1 MYNSIVKAVR
11 KTISADKTRFE
22 NETYDLDLTYICER
36 VIAMSFPADGVES
49 AYRNSIYDVSQML
62 NENHKDHYLV
72 FNLSERKYEY
82 GLFNDKVYDWCGF
95 PDHNAPPLGLL
106 FKIVKTIHKWLEAD
120 PLNVVIVHCL
130 AGKGRTGTVIA
141 CLLLYGG
148 LFNNASDAMKYFAV
162 KRSNNNYGITGPSQI
177 RYTQYFS
184 DIYLNGREVNPS
196 PVFLKS
202 ITMNTIPKFFLGPL
216 KQGVC
221 PVLNIYSATQKGV
234 RIFTSAPI
242 EGDTKETRTYLSG
255 NATLIFEVRKIVR
268 GDVLVVFSHVTPF
281 YRVEQICRANFHTG
295 MFSMPTLVLHKSELD
310 GADGDKRFSSD
321 FFLKVDFQEVV
332 SNVGTQES
340 VMLEHQ
346 KEIKKEVKWILHDIR
361 DSIHNNSSNGSTSA
375 NNSNRNGSIFFLPK
389 NNSEKIKQA
398 KDIVAANKQ
407 GSFGVHSGFLLK
419 KGQNF
424 KSWRRRWF
432 VLKENVL
439 SYYKSPK
446 DTTPAGCILV
456 TDIVNLEIDIESSQR
471 EGYDYCFQIQTS
483 KATYLISA
491 ENERDLEDWT
501 EILKSA
507 VRMVQVCGRLFLEI
521 LQVRYEFNN
530 PTISKTPFDIISYLT
545 VTLGKKRD
553 TTSQQSQL
561 FTPQYQ
567 YAGQFEVYDKDPLD
581 LVISFWIRS
590 SVLAVKDTLVAD
602 LVIPAN
608 QLQQKLNTEWRP
620 FTMMKSNF
628 LSNLSIQFGMV
639 YRSENDINLY
649 ESALGLLQSPNAN
662 PNNSSSNNHSGLPTA
677 SPSTSFDQRR
687 GGTFNFNQLNLNS
700 SSSPST
706 SPIITTHTTGSS
718 LGSAAGSGNIYLA
731 KARENSVSGGNNNN
745 IIINNSQPSL
755 RNSKEEKSTTTTTT
769 TNTNTNSNSSL
780 NNSKESIDEL
790 YHIKSNS
797 SSSIKEDNETSDKSF
812 LEDLENQLNHID
824 EIDISIDPLLGT
836 KFINNLSES
845 NTNNNNI
852 KVNINSNSNN
862 SDHNEYN
869 NGFLNN
875 FNHTDFKNSNN
886 STNSENDLMNEF
898 EPLDNSQ

>member
-1 MYNSIVKAVR
+1 MYSSIVKAVR

-106 FKIVKTIHKWLEAD
+106 FKIIKTIHKWLEAD

-184 DIYLNGREVNPS
+184 DIYLNGREVNPG

-295 MFSMPTLVLHKSELD
+295 MFSMPSLTLHKSELD

-321 FFLKVDFQEVV
+321 FFLKLDFQEVV
-332 SNVGTQES
+332 NNNGTQES
-340 VMLEHQ
+340 MMLEHQ
-346 KEIKKEVKWILHDIR
+346 KEIKKEIKWIMHD
-361 DSIHNNSSNGSTSA
+361 NNNINSSKRESNGS
-375 NNSNRNGSIFFLPK
+375 NNGRNGSIFFLPK

-398 KDIVAANKQ
+398 KDIASKQ
-407 GSFGVHSGFLLK
+407 GSFGVHSGFLFK

-446 DTTPAGCILV
+446 DTTPAGFIQV
-456 TDIVNLEIDIESSQR
+456 ADIVNIEIDIESSLR

-545 VTLGKKRD
+545 VTLGKKRE

-581 LVISFWIRS
+581 LIISFWIRS

-608 QLQQKLNTEWRP
+608 QLQQKLATDWRP
-620 FTMMKSNF
+620 FTTMKSNF

-639 YRSENDINLY
+639 YRSENDINLH
-649 ESALGLLQSPNAN
+649 ESALGLLQSPN
-662 PNNSSSNNHSGLPTA
+662 HSGTTPTA
-677 SPSTSFDQRR
+677 SPSTSFDSRR
-687 GGTFNFNQLNLNS
+687 GGTFNFNQLNIN
-700 SSSPST
+700 ST
-706 SPIITTHTTGSS
+706 SPPTNSIIVGHNNINNNNSYN
-718 LGSAAGSGNIYLA
+718 GSGSIYLA
-731 KARENSVSGGNNNN
+731 KARENSISGGG
-745 IIINNSQPSL
+745 SYQ
-755 RNSKEEKSTTTTTT
+755 STT
-769 TNTNTNSNSSL
+769 SSSISL
-780 NNSKESIDEL
+780 NNSKED
-790 YHIKSNS
+790 
-797 SSSIKEDNETSDKSF
+797 
-812 LEDLENQLNHID
+812 
-824 EIDISIDPLLGT
+824 
-836 KFINNLSES
+836 
-845 NTNNNNI
+845 NNNN
-852 KVNINSNSNN
+852 NN
-862 SDHNEYN
+862 THHH
-869 NGFLNN
+869 
-875 FNHTDFKNSNN
+875 HTI
-886 STNSENDLMNEF
+886 TNTNTIGS
-898 EPLDNSQ
+898 